1 MQERDAHVLA
11 DKVRRLVQG
20 ARGVQAVTPVH
31 TNPQMDAH
39 GWTVRVARAAQHGG
53 DVRIFGSDHGGFRT
67 MEQAGSAWA
76 LDVLVRRTFFG
87 DESTTSEQVWPSDA
101 TLGKGLR
108 DAASQLRTIQHGLTI
123 VARDLET
130 RRQELPWVVVSSR
143 DGAPVVFLA
152 ADRSDAQH
160 IAHDEIAAGR
170 SPFHLQAQLAEVPRA
185 D

>member
-76 LDVLVRRTFFG
+76 
-87 DESTTSEQVWPSDA
+87 
-101 TLGKGLR
+101 
-108 DAASQLRTIQHGLTI
+108 
-123 VARDLET
+123 
-130 RRQELPWVVVSSR
+130 
-143 DGAPVVFLA
+143 PVVFLA